1 MGPVEGEGVAVGGS
15 RGSEETGANSGMRDR
30 SCGVL
35 FVPLSFLVFL
45 VLGEGDTEEGSEEE
59 EESKRRGE
67 AARQDGG
74 EIRLVEAMPCR
85 SWSR

>member
-1 MGPVEGEGVAVGGS
+1 MRPVEGDGVAV
-15 RGSEETGANSGMRDR
+15 EGA
-30 SCGVL
+30 L
-35 FVPLSFLVFL
+35 PFLVFL

-59 EESKRRGE
+59 EESERRGE

-74 EIRLVEAMPCR
+74 GIRLVEATPCS